1 MRVPSVFYLKT
12 LGQLCLRADGPQG
25 RALLSNSKPLAL
37 LAVLATMPDQTARRD
52 RIAELLW
59 EGSDTGHARRSLR
72 QALHYLSRRVEEPLI
87 EATDAELKLRAGVLE
102 VDLWEFERAVKAG
115 EYDRAVTLYAGP
127 FVPGLERKAGPELE
141 HWIESQDEQLRAGL
155 EAAYAQ
161 LIGDTLENGDA
172 DTAVGYARRYVELNP
187 LNEKA
192 QLALVRSLKA
202 ARDRAGALQ
211 AYRSYRTLL
220 KQVLDG
226 EPSDELE
233 RAVAGVRAEVMQEP
247 RFRLGARPLHR
258 RSRRKMMRWSLT
270 SAATGAAL
278 AAVVIASVL
287 AVWAPWRDPDG
298 LLAGLSGELIV
309 KFEGRGSSELG
320 VVKYRGA
327 RIDVERPDL
336 GYVDVPSP
344 AGSLM
349 AVAVPAD
356 SGWNLA
362 LLDRATGA
370 IRTLTAAADDEEPR
384 DWSPDGRFI
393 LYRKG
398 VPRGGATD
406 YTNLLMAY
414 DLETDSARLLDD
426 TRAGGGYSAAWSPD
440 GTQIAFVANPD
451 DDQDI
456 FVSNAD
462 GSNATRVVAA
472 PGKDLDPAW
481 SPDGRRLAFSST
493 RNGGADIFT
502 VRPNGSDLHQIT
514 DAPADELTPV
524 WLSATVIAFVMV
536 QPDGSRDLWAVDINS
551 RELRRVTE
559 NGGIYSVRWVR
570 RAGDPSWI
578 ERLSITPS
586 PELVSPGQVLEL
598 GVELA
603 SAAGRV
609 LDPTGLPISWS
620 AADSAIAGFV
630 GPGRLKVYAPGRT
643 RVVASAGGW
652 VADTLEIESREL
664 VPGEAALIFFEDWT
678 GGLRP
683 ERWVGYG
690 RPLPETRPIGGP
702 EGAGVF
708 LNNGDQHF
716 PSGALSKQAFS
727 PRAGLTLEVWAR
739 MPFTGKLYQCLAIG
753 LTDDDPPADSLSWR
767 GLDPHIEF
775 YFVGPSLAKSAR
787 LIAFTDGAQT
797 RLPMP
802 DTPEAWHL
810 YALQLDPDGTVSL
823 LIDGRLYWRSP
834 TRLDLQALGPLRI
847 KLGDRSFETEIA
859 HGVLR
864 LYYGSRYSLPRS
876 REGLALGPRR

>member
-1 MRVPSVFYLKT
+1 VFYLKT
-12 LGQLCLRADGPQG
+12 LGQLCLRADGPEG
-25 RALLSNSKPLAL
+25 WALLSNSKPLAL
-37 LAVLATMPDQTARRD
+37 LAVLATMPEHTARRD
-52 RIAELLW
+52 HVAQLLW
-59 EGSDTGHARRSLR
+59 QTADESHARRSLR
-72 QALHYLSRRVEEPLI
+72 QALHYLSKRVKEPLI
-87 EATDAELKLRAGVLE
+87 EATDSELKLRAEVLE
-102 VDLWEFERAVKAG
+102 VDLWEFERAVEAG
-115 EYDRAVTLYAGP
+115 AYQHAVELYTGP
-127 FVPGLERKAGPELE
+127 FMPGLERKAGPELE

-155 EAAYAQ
+155 EAAYAR
-161 LIGDTLENGDA
+161 LIGDALQDGDA
-172 DTAVGYARRYVELNP
+172 DAAVGYARRYVELNP

-211 AYRSYRTLL
+211 AYRSYRSLL

-226 EPSDELE
+226 EPSEELE
-233 RAVAGVRAEVMQEP
+233 RAIAGVRAEVMRES
-247 RFRLGARPLHR
+247 RFRFGSRPLHR
-258 RSRRKMMRWSLT
+258 RSRRKMMRWSVT
-270 SAATGAAL
+270 SAAAGAAL
-278 AAVVIASVL
+278 AATVIGAVL
-287 AVWAPWRDPDG
+287 LAWAPWHDPDG
-298 LLAGLSGELIV
+298 LLAGLSGELMV
-309 KFEGRGSSELG
+309 NFQGRDVPEPG
-320 VVKYRGA
+320 VVRYRGA

-370 IRTLTAAADDEEPR
+370 VRTLTAAADDEEPR
-384 DWSPDGRFI
+384 GWSPDGRFI
-393 LYRKG
+393 LYRQG
-398 VPRGGATD
+398 VPRAGATD
-406 YTNLLMAY
+406 YTYLLMAY
-414 DLETDSARLLDD
+414 DLETGSTRLLDD

-456 FVSNAD
+456 FVSSAD

-472 PGKDLDPAW
+472 PGEDLDPAW

-524 WLSATVIAFVMV
+524 WLSATVCAFVMV
-536 QPDGSRDLWAVDINS
+536 QPDGSRDLWAVDVNS
-551 RELRRVTE
+551 RELQRLTE
-559 NGGIYSVRWVR
+559 RGDFCGVMSVR
-570 RAGDPSWI
+570 RAGEPSWI
-578 ERLSITPS
+578 ERLSIRPS

-620 AADSAIAGFV
+620 AEDSAIAGFV
-630 GPGRLKVYAPGRT
+630 GPGRLKVHAPGRT

-664 VPGEAALIFFEDWT
+664 VAGEAALIFFEDWT

-702 EGAGVF
+702 EGAGLF

-716 PSGALSKQAFS
+716 PSGAVSQQAFS
-727 PRAGLTLEVWAR
+727 PHAGLTLEVWAR
-739 MPFTGKLYQCLAIG
+739 IPFTGKHYQCLAIG
-753 LTDDDPPADSLSWR
+753 LTDDDPPADSVSWM
-767 GLDPHIEF
+767 GLNNSHIEF
-775 YFVGPSLAKSAR
+775 WFGGPNAGQPAR
-787 LIAFTDGAQT
+787 LSAFADGT
-797 RLPMP
+797 ETLLPIP
-802 DTPEAWHL
+802 DTPEDWHL

-834 TRLDLQALGPLRI
+834 TRIDLQSLGPLRI

-859 HGVLR
+859 HGVVR
-864 LYYGSRYSLPRS
+864 LYYGSRYSLLRS
-876 REGLALGPRR
+876 PEGLALGPRR